1 MSTSEAETRDENS
14 INSVINSVEL
24 GQEGE
29 GVPTKLSEA
38 PDGGLRAWLVTA
50 GAACVFFSAMGFS
63 NAFGVFEEYY
73 LSHQLGGQSPDKVA
87 WIGSLSVAL
96 QFLSGNIGGPLFD
109 RFGAWV
115 IRPAAVL
122 YVFSIMMTSLCNQ
135 YWQFML
141 AQGVLMGTVMGLLQF
156 PAMAALSQFFNKK
169 RAAAMGI
176 AIAGSSLGGVIFPI
190 ALSKMLHGTSL
201 GFGWSVRIIGF
212 ITIPLLGFAC
222 VAITSRLPPRTT
234 TFFVWGALK
243 ETKFILLTLAL
254 FFMLLGAFVP
264 LFYIPTYAVSRGM
277 DPTLAS
283 YLLAIINAASTFGR
297 VIPGILA
304 DKFGRLN
311 MFAFGAVITSIV
323 IFCWNAVETTA
334 ALVVYSIAI
343 GLSTGT
349 VISGS
354 SVAFTE
360 VPKDPRDM
368 GSYMGMGM
376 SLSSIAALIGPPIN
390 GVLVD
395 KYGGYLEVSIFSG
408 VMVMVGGAIALATK
422 ATTPKGLL
430 GKV

>member
-1 MSTSEAETRDENS
+1 MSTLEAETREENS
-14 INSVINSVEL
+14 ISSIEL

-29 GVPTKLSEA
+29 KVPTKLSEA

-73 LSHQLGGQSPDKVA
+73 LSHQLNGQSPDKVA

-334 ALVVYSIAI
+334 ALVIYSIAI
-343 GLSTGT
+343 GFSTGT

>member
-1 MSTSEAETRDENS
+1 MSTLEAETREENS
-14 INSVINSVEL
+14 ISSIEL

-73 LSHQLGGQSPDKVA
+73 LSHQLNGQSPDKVA

-343 GLSTGT
+343 GFSTGT